1 MRYLRDL
8 ADRLGQTF
16 AYPAT
21 RHQASAEI
29 RRLKALASGRERNL
43 YDTARRERLQTS
55 RDMAEQFGGD
65 SRHTA
70 DDVTGYGSTATWSYP
85 HQHRRRLTRRTN
97 ERVELARY
105 RISSGSASSAANAS
119 PRSRAPR
126 RHPKRTRTPLLIE
139 RGLTSMRELEA
150 IVADYLDQA
159 SRWDAIPVEPVCL
172 DHFVAQPS

>member
-1 MRYLRDL
+1 MTRRLHPSPPPEQMRYLRDL

-70 DDVTGYGSTATWSYP
+70 DDVTGYGSTATWS
-85 HQHRRRLTRRTN
+85 QSLMST
-97 ERVELARY
+97 VA
-105 RISSGSASSAANAS
+105 GS
-119 PRSRAPR
+119 
-126 RHPKRTRTPLLIE
+126 
-139 RGLTSMRELEA
+139 RGAT
-150 IVADYLDQA
+150 
-159 SRWDAIPVEPVCL
+159 
-172 DHFVAQPS
+172 

>member
-1 MRYLRDL
+1 MPSTHTKQARPPHDPAAAPKPTAKQMRYMRDL

-43 YDTARRERLQTS
+43 DRDTARRERLQTS

-70 DDVTGYGSTATWSYP
+70 DDVTGYGSTATWS
-85 HQHRRRLTRRTN
+85 HR
-97 ERVELARY
+97 
-105 RISSGSASSAANAS
+105 S
-119 PRSRAPR
+119 
-126 RHPKRTRTPLLIE
+126 
-139 RGLTSMRELEA
+139 
-150 IVADYLDQA
+150 
-159 SRWDAIPVEPVCL
+159 
-172 DHFVAQPS
+172 